1 MTVESAGEGTSE
13 RAGDGTRGSAGDGA
27 SERAGDGGHERA
39 GDGASRVS
47 RAAPRRAGVLPGERA
62 LAPDLARG
70 IMLLFIV
77 LSNTA
82 FHLTAA
88 RHGPSGWQ
96 PVDGGWADH
105 AVQFTMITV
114 LDLRIYP
121 LFAFLFG
128 YGMMQLFLRQTAAGT
143 SEKDAVRLLRRRSL
157 CLVAIGLLHS
167 SLLMA
172 GDIVGFYGLISLV
185 LGWAFLRRG
194 DRALKWWIG
203 IAAAQFVL
211 LAAQPVVEAALAG
224 ELGGLGDAGAEPG
237 AEAYAAGEGDWL
249 TAAGTR
255 LTSGLFVTFAAA
267 PLSLVGG
274 AYVIFLLGFWA
285 ARRRVL
291 EEPGR
296 HLPLLRRTA
305 VIGVAVGW
313 LGALPAALAHV
324 GALTV
329 PDDAQ
334 SESGALTVLRDVT
347 GNAAGLGYVA
357 VVALFVHWWTGRDA
371 RRDVR
376 GGVRRDGRRDVR
388 GGVRRDARRDARPD
402 TRRGAKTVTAFAAVA
417 AVTAVSAVAAVGKR
431 SLSCYLAHS
440 LLFAPVLAAWGLGLG
455 EHLTS
460 ATMALFAVG
469 VWLVTVAGA
478 YAMER
483 AGRRGPVEAALRQI
497 MYRSHP
503 SRPPAQG
510 SEEAAHG
517 SGEATHGSGEA
528 THGSQEA
535 THDSRQGAR
544 GRLT

>member
-1 MTVESAGEGTSE
+1 MTVESTEEATPQAA
-13 RAGDGTRGSAGDGA
+13 RT
-27 SERAGDGGHERA
+27 
-39 GDGASRVS
+39 
-47 RAAPRRAGVLPGERA
+47 AAPRRGGVLPGERA

-70 IMLLFIV
+70 LMLLFIG

-88 RHGPSGWQ
+88 GHGPSGWQ

-105 AVQFTMITV
+105 AVQFAMITV

-128 YGMMQLFLRQTAAGT
+128 YGMMQLFLRQTSAGT
-143 SEKDAVRLLRRRSL
+143 SEREAARLLRRRSL
-157 CLVAIGLLHS
+157 CLIVIGLLHAT
-167 SLLMA
+167 LLMA
-172 GDIVGFYGLISLV
+172 GDIVGFYGVLSLA
-185 LGWAFLRRG
+185 LGWFFLRRS
-194 DRALKWWIG
+194 DRALKWWIW
-203 IAAAQFVL
+203 IAAAQFVV
-211 LAAQPVVEAALAG
+211 LAAQPVVSAALAG
-224 ELGGLGDAGAEPG
+224 DLGTLGDSGAEPG
-237 AEAYAAGEGDWL
+237 ADAYAAGEGNWL

-255 LTSGLFVTFAAA
+255 FTSGLFVTFAAA

-305 VIGVAVGW
+305 VVGIAVGW

-324 GALTV
+324 GAITV

-334 SESGALTVLRDVT
+334 SEGGVLTLLRDAT

-357 VVALFVHWWTGRDA
+357 AVALFVHWWTGRA
-371 RRDVR
+371 SRSRR
-376 GGVRRDGRRDVR
+376 
-388 GGVRRDARRDARPD
+388 PL
-402 TRRGAKTVTAFAAVA
+402 RGAKAI
-417 AVTAVSAVAAVGKR
+417 TAVSAVGKR

-440 LLFAPVLAAWGLGLG
+440 LIFAPVLAAWGLGLG

-469 VWLVTVAGA
+469 VWLVTVVGA

-483 AGRRGPVEAALRQI
+483 AGRRGPVEVALRRV
-497 MYRSHP
+497 MYR
-503 SRPPAQG
+503 
-510 SEEAAHG
+510 
-517 SGEATHGSGEA
+517 
-528 THGSQEA
+528 
-535 THDSRQGAR
+535 RQG
-544 GRLT
+544 

>member
-1 MTVESAGEGTSE
+1 
-13 RAGDGTRGSAGDGA
+13 
-27 SERAGDGGHERA
+27 
-39 GDGASRVS
+39 
-47 RAAPRRAGVLPGERA
+47 
-62 LAPDLARG
+62 
-70 IMLLFIV
+70 MLLFIV

-105 AVQFTMITV
+105 AVQFTMITA

-143 SEKDAVRLLRRRSL
+143 PERDAVRLLRRRSL
-157 CLVAIGLLHS
+157 CLIVIGLLHAT
-167 SLLMA
+167 LLMA
-172 GDIVGFYGLISLV
+172 GDIVGFYGMISLA
-185 LGWAFLRRG
+185 LGWLFLRRG
-194 DRALKWWIG
+194 DRALTWWIW
-203 IAAAQFVL
+203 IATAQFVL
-211 LAAQPVVEAALAG
+211 LAAQPVISAALSR
-224 ELGGLGDAGAEPG
+224 ELGTLGDAGAEPG
-237 AEAYAAGEGDWL
+237 ADAYAAGEGNWL

-255 LTSGLFVTFAAA
+255 FTSGLFVTFAAA

-305 VIGVAVGW
+305 VTGIAVGW

-324 GALTV
+324 GAISV

-334 SESGALTVLRDVT
+334 SEGGVLTLLRDAT

-357 VVALFVHWWTGRDA
+357 AVALFVHWWA
-371 RRDVR
+371 RRGSSR
-376 GGVRRDGRRDVR
+376 G
-388 GGVRRDARRDARPD
+388 
-402 TRRGAKTVTAFAAVA
+402 TKTSTATT
-417 AVTAVSAVAAVGKR
+417 AVTAVSAVGKR

-440 LLFAPVLAAWGLGLG
+440 LIFAPVLAAWGLGLG

-469 VWLVTVAGA
+469 VWLLTVAGA

-483 AGRRGPVEAALRQI
+483 AGRRGPVEVALRRV
-497 MYRSHP
+497 MYRANS
-503 SRPPAQG
+503 SRPT
-510 SEEAAHG
+510 AH
-517 SGEATHGSGEA
+517 SSSRATGGPV
-528 THGSQEA
+528 T
-535 THDSRQGAR
+535 
-544 GRLT
+544 